1 MKSAG
6 GPADCNGLGGQMRLG
21 WIVAVMAALAAWP
34 AGAADRLPDLG
45 ELAPGYTYYNR
56 PGATVEDHNR
66 EVADCVQR
74 TQTWYFGPPKADP
87 LGQGPIGGM
96 VSHMIWDG
104 AVAGLEAA
112 QVENCMIVRGWR
124 VVDIGE
130 AQGRGLSVAPV
141 STLSATLAQEIGA
154 ASPSGVVVRQWGNEL
169 LRPGSF
175 TIAQRPRTPGK
186 QQLSLRLYAESSPPP
201 VKQLPWPGQPVIDP
215 VWPKGRLKASELG
228 KAPPGS
234 AIILIRVI
242 RTGVGLARVGETPDD
257 MPALRD
263 HSPGVVGAWISPF
276 VAKKEGDWFALAVP
290 PGRWRLS
297 SYCFGSPAFDVAAG
311 DIVYAG
317 TFRSEPDMTPD
328 LSMQPALAWLGSEY
342 ASRARPAVYRN
353 GSQGSC
359 HGIEAAMYALEF
371 PGAGYEPGYTWGGA
385 VPAGQ

>member
-1 MKSAG
+1 
-6 GPADCNGLGGQMRLG
+6 
-21 WIVAVMAALAAWP
+21 MAALAAWP

-74 TQTWYFGPPKADP
+74 TQTWYFGPPNADP

-96 VSHMIWDG
+96 VLHMLWDG
-104 AVAGLEAA
+104 PVAGLEAA

-124 VVDIGE
+124 VFDIGE
-130 AQGRGLSVAPV
+130 ARGRGLSAAPV

-154 ASPSGVVVRQWGNEL
+154 PSPSGVLVRQWGNEL

-186 QQLSLRLYAESSPPP
+186 QQLSLRLYSESSPPP
-201 VKQLPWPGQPVIDP
+201 LKQLPWPGQPVIDP
-215 VWPKGRLKASELG
+215 VWPTGRLKVSELG

-234 AIILIRVI
+234 AIILIRI
-242 RTGVGLARVGETPDD
+242 TRTTVVFARVGETPDD

-263 HSPGVVGAWISPF
+263 HAPGVAAAWVSPF

-290 PGRWRLS
+290 PGRWRMS

-311 DIVYAG
+311 EIVYAG
-317 TFRSEPDMTPD
+317 AFSSASGVIPD
-328 LSMQPALAWLGSEY
+328 LSMEPALAWLGSEL
-342 ASRARPAVYRN
+342 APRARPAVYRN
-353 GSQGSC
+353 GSQGPC
-359 HGIEAAMYALEF
+359 HAIEAAMYALEF
-371 PGAGYEPGYTWGGA
+371 PDAPFDPDYSWGSRAGVGAGA
-385 VPAGQ
+385 AQAQ